1 MLPLEHS
8 AKLLT
13 CIKRYSILKNNF
25 GIHFEWPLKTGFT
38 VILFLASGP
47 VAYQQVP
54 ISEEFIPEITG
65 PKEERIPSPIEA
77 VKPMFIER
85 LQNSLLV
92 PDTNIIFECYVS
104 GQPFPEIYWF
114 KGDKPLKPDARYVL
128 QGYRLTF
135 FFSVSKLGPLNNMIW
150 GPAQS

>member
-1 MLPLEHS
+1 MLQAFREYQHFIGEQK
-8 AKLLT
+8 AK
-13 CIKRYSILKNNF
+13 IVRNF
-25 GIHFEWPLKTGFT
+25 RAFT

-47 VAYQQVP
+47 VAYQQIP

-65 PKEERIPSPIEA
+65 QKEERIPSPIEA

-114 KGDKPLKPDARYVL
+114 KGDKPLKPDAR
-128 QGYRLTF
+128 
-135 FFSVSKLGPLNNMIW
+135 
-150 GPAQS
+150 